1 MSAKAREFV
10 DTNILI
16 YSYDQSSQVKRQ
28 KARQIMERLWQE
40 RNGCLSVQ
48 VMQEFLVTVTQKV
61 PVPLGVEEAEEILED
76 LSKWDYHAPDAEDI
90 LEAIKIQKRYQISF
104 WDANIINS
112 ALKSGCQVIW
122 SEDLSCGQ
130 LYHGVEVRDPFK

>member
-40 RNGCLSVQ
+40 QSGCLSVQ

>member
-1 MSAKAREFV
+1 MSDKTKEFV

-16 YSYDQSSQVKRQ
+16 YSYDQSSQAKRQ
-28 KARQIMERLWQE
+28 RARQIMERLWRE

-61 PVPLGVEEAEEILED
+61 PVPLSVEEAEEILED
-76 LSKWDYHAPDAEDI
+76 LSKWDYHVPDAEDI
-90 LEAIKIQKRYQISF
+90 MEAIKIQKRYRISF

-112 ALKSGCQVIW
+112 ALQSGCQIIW
-122 SEDLSCGQ
+122 SEDLNCGQ
-130 LYHGVEVRDPFK
+130 DYHGVEVRNPFK